1 MSRRVFACLEKTKSL
16 RTVPTICYPIS
27 NMRQRTNLDD
37 IGRLLKAY
45 RLERGHTADEMAA
58 RLGISRA
65 AVYRIEGGEVIKIET
80 LEKLAQELQTS
91 LAGLQGVSLEYY
103 PAVIDYFDRMR
114 QLEENSEQVVAH
126 FPPISYLLTTDDY
139 PVHLKKTLIESLPSN
154 GADNGE
160 AAREIDAVIAILDEG
175 KKSRAQL
182 FIHADAS

>member
-1 MSRRVFACLEKTKSL
+1 L
-16 RTVPTICYPIS
+16 
-27 NMRQRTNLDD
+27 
-37 IGRLLKAY
+37 
-45 RLERGHTADEMAA
+45 
-58 RLGISRA
+58 LGI
-65 AVYRIEGGEVIKIET
+65 
-80 LEKLAQELQTS
+80 
-91 LAGLQGVSLEYY
+91 SLEYY

-182 FIHADAS
+182 FIHAAAS